1 MIVESGCGEMVWGE
15 GSSERE
21 GCGEGGGV
29 LGAAMAIGA
38 GWIAGIVDEYGHI
51 AYHTK

>member
-1 MIVESGCGEMVWGE
+1 MGRWYGE
-15 GSSERE
+15 RAAATE

-29 LGAAMAIGA
+29 LGAAVAIGA